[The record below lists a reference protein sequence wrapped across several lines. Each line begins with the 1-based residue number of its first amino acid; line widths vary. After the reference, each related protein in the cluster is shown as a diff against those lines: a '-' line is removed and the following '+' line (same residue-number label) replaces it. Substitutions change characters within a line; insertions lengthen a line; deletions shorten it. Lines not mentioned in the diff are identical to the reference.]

1 MINHNRL
8 YKYLIQSNILCSK
21 RFGFQRGHLTEYAF
35 IQLVDQ
41 YLGIFVDLKKTFKKV
56 NHSMLMKYLKVF
68 FIKIIY
74 GIKVTSLK

>member
-21 RFGFQRGHLTEYAF
+21 RFGFQRGHLTEHAF

-41 YLGIFVDLKKTFKKV
+41 YLSIFVDFKKTFKKV

-68 FIKIIY
+68 IIKIIY

>member
-21 RFGFQRGHLTEYAF
+21 RFGFQRGHLTEHAF
-35 IQLVDQ
+35 IQLADQ

-68 FIKIIY
+68 IIKIIY